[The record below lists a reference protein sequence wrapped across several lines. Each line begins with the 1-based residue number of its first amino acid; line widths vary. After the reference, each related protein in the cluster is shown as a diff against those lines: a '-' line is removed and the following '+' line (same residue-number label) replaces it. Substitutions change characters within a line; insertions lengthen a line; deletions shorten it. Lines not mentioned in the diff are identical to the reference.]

1 MENPM
6 RDFGDEHRTVSCGK
20 VSTLTHESI
29 EWRLGPCGFEG
40 EVNVPF
46 DYAMEFGALVVQ
58 GLSELAFTFLSR
70 TESA

>member
-1 MENPM
+1 M
-6 RDFGDEHRTVSCGK
+6 RDFGDEDRTVSCGEI
-20 VSTLTHESI
+20 STLTHEPI
-29 EWRLGPCGFEG
+29 EWRLGPCAFER
-40 EVNVPF
+40 EVSVPF